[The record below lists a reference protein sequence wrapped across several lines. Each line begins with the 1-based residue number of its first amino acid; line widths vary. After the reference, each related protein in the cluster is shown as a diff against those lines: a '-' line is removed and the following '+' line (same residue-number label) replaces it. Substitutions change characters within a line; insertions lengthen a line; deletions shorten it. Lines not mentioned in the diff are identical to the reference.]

1 MTTIAF
7 CTVNITERVREAIS
21 GYFVVS
27 ARNCLAFT
35 LNYIAMRVSK
45 ANREK
50 AIHTKTTTT
59 TQQQQSTPSTTATTT
74 TKTETKRATTT
85 KTVTITPTE
94 TIIKTTAKTTATTTS
109 KTATIAATT
118 ISTITDK
125 TVDNDN
131 TIVKSK
137 DKKSAG

>member
-7 CTVNITERVREAIS
+7 CTVNKTERVREAIS

-59 TQQQQSTPSTTATTT
+59 KTTTQQQQSTPSTTATTT

-85 KTVTITPTE
+85 KTETKRATTTKNVTITT
-94 TIIKTTAKTTATTTS
+94 TKTTTKTTTIVTTTFIH
-109 KTATIAATT
+109 KLILR
-118 ISTITDK
+118 
-125 TVDNDN
+125 
-131 TIVKSK
+131 
-137 DKKSAG
+137 